1 MTLFHRHQWKIIS
14 RTWAPPSPQM
24 LVAGT
29 HMSEFLAER
38 FVSGVTTFLLQC
50 QDESCSDVKTVECLG
65 KVEKYDAT

>member
-1 MTLFHRHQWKIIS
+1 
-14 RTWAPPSPQM
+14 
-24 LVAGT
+24 
-29 HMSEFLAER
+29 MSEFLAER